1 MGWAWFAGRMTTN
14 EQAWTPFNVIASFP
28 PGTGGAAAV
37 DALAVLGV
45 PPSAVTLHQPADGP
59 TREEVA
65 ELEAEMQDELVESF
79 GSLTGPQ
86 ARRAFA
92 AAAAFGAA
100 GIVLGTVVGLGWA
113 YLLASGLSRLSR
125 LVIMAG
131 VFGLAGATV
140 GFIDAGS
147 GLNPR
152 HPGEAGDD
160 EEPLAAER
168 DVLVTVH
175 LADPAP
181 AERVAEVLGQLGA
194 ERVHFFDGHGI
205 PLPPQARHPRPAD
218 PDDWWW
224 RAAGRG

>member
-1 MGWAWFAGRMTTN
+1 MAGRVTTD

-28 PGTGGAAAV
+28 AGTAGAAAV
-37 DALAVLGV
+37 DTLAGLGV
-45 PPSAVTLHQPADGP
+45 PRSAITVHQPADGP

-79 GSLTGPQ
+79 GPLSGPQ
-86 ARRAFA
+86 AKRAFA

-100 GIVLGTVVGLGWA
+100 GIVLGTMVGLGWA

-140 GFIDAGS
+140 GFVDGGS

-152 HPGEAGDD
+152 RPGEAAGD
-160 EEPLAAER
+160 EQPLPAER

-175 LADPAP
+175 LPDPAT
-181 AERVAEVLGQLGA
+181 AEGVAEVLGMLGA

-218 PDDWWW
+218 PEDWWW